1 MVGGIDEILS
11 KKDKRIIGTML
22 LFIFS
27 LIFLLNYFG
36 YFENSRRDEI
46 LDEVFKTNVIE
57 KYTNKSEHMTP
68 MLKLSNGNEMINYFP
83 KHNVELKKHKINMIG
98 IAILFT
104 ILGILIKY
112 GKMYFLI
119 AGYNTMSKEEKEKV
133 DIKGI
138 ATVFRNAMFGMALI
152 IITGYFFAK
161 KLKNP
166 NIENIAF
173 FGAILIGVPYL
184 LIKSNSKKYK
194 L

>member
-1 MVGGIDEILS
+1 MSDQAKQIWVD
-11 KKDKRIIGTML
+11 
-22 LFIFS
+22 
-27 LIFLLNYFG
+27 
-36 YFENSRRDEI
+36 
-46 LDEVFKTNVIE
+46 LDDFVRPI
-57 KYTNKSEHMTP
+57 Y
-68 MLKLSNGNEMINYFP
+68 KLCDNL
-83 KHNVELKKHKINMIG
+83 VERKKHKINMIG

-133 DIKGI
+133 DVKGI

-161 KLKNP
+161 KLENP